1 MTGGRREKS
10 SLATRLRAFSLVELL
25 TVIAIITI
33 LVAIAFPV
41 FSRAKIAAMRSSD
54 SSNMN
59 SLRTALELYRA
70 DQGGFPPGLI
80 GYVTPYQSG
89 TVTLANVVPAN
100 AFKGALFPR
109 RVDSINTFKPGQDH
123 ASTSDTIKN
132 KLCTKTALITLR
144 RR

>member
-41 FSRAKIAAMRSSD
+41 FARAKVAAMRSSD

-59 SLRTALELYRA
+59 SLRTALQLYNA
-70 DQGGFPPGLI
+70 DQGGFPPALL
-80 GYVTPYQSG
+80 GYVSPYQSG
-89 TVTLANVVPAN
+89 TVVPTGVVPAN
-100 AFKGALFPR
+100 LLRWSTLSEASGLDQHVETR
-109 RVDSINTFKPGQDH
+109 SRPGEFV
-123 ASTSDTIKN
+123 
-132 KLCTKTALITLR
+132 
-144 RR
+144 